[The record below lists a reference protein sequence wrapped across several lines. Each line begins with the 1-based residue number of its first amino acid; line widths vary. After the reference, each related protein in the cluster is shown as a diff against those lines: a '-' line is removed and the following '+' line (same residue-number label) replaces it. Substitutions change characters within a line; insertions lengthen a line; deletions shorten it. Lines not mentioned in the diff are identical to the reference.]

1 LNLKAKQTIGV
12 LQQVEFSVQIQ
23 AQQSSWVTERHTMNA
38 YEVHNPSFND
48 MNLEKQIEHGI
59 NDWAVEGKSGHLYFG
74 RTASEAVAIAR
85 SFDFK

>member
-1 LNLKAKQTIGV
+1 MNFLFKYSYSKT
-12 LQQVEFSVQIQ
+12 
-23 AQQSSWVTERHTMNA
+23 SWVTERHTMKA

-48 MNLEKQIEHGI
+48 MNLEEQIERGI
-59 NDWAVEGKSGHLYFG
+59 NDWAIEGKSGHLYFG

>member
-1 LNLKAKQTIGV
+1 
-12 LQQVEFSVQIQ
+12 
-23 AQQSSWVTERHTMNA
+23 MNA
-38 YEVHNPSFND
+38 YEIHNPSFND
-48 MNLEKQIEHGI
+48 MNLEEQIEHGI